1 MFVQAK
7 IRLEQFIGIILSM
20 EEADRL
26 QCADKLVFD
35 SEKEAEAEARA
46 IKYRRGVSL
55 KAYKCRYCGLWHLSS
70 GRSG

>member
-1 MFVQAK
+1 
-7 IRLEQFIGIILSM
+7 M